1 MNAKAANKK
10 QTTISAA
17 NNWIYPQ
24 QVESRDRGGLRN
36 WKGMR
41 DLCWPRAEYNPHSTH
56 THRHTPTDRHIVC
69 LCTNLINR
77 IMYTYMQKLL
87 QLDVCLCAS
96 AVASVVVY
104 LHMCESGSSST
115 LTCKLYLGKII
126 LTKHLKN
133 TFSLNRVPLR
143 VCFEFFLIL

>member
-1 MNAKAANKK
+1 MQKRRTKNKRRYQRQIIEFTHSKWNPGIGEVYGIGRVWGPLLAKGRVQPAF
-10 QTTISAA
+10 
-17 NNWIYPQ
+17 
-24 QVESRDRGGLRN
+24 
-36 WKGMR
+36 
-41 DLCWPRAEYNPHSTH
+41 HTH

-115 LTCKLYLGKII
+115 LSCKKYLGKII
-126 LTKHLKN
+126 ITEHLKKYIFFKQGIF
-133 TFSLNRVPLR
+133 TSLL
-143 VCFEFFLIL
+143 EFFLNL

>member
-1 MNAKAANKK
+1 
-10 QTTISAA
+10 
-17 NNWIYPQ
+17 
-24 QVESRDRGGLRN
+24 
-36 WKGMR
+36 
-41 DLCWPRAEYNPHSTH
+41 
-56 THRHTPTDRHIVC
+56 
-69 LCTNLINR
+69 
-77 IMYTYMQKLL
+77 MYTYMQKLL

-96 AVASVVVY
+96 DVASVVVY